1 VSAFEAK
8 RKRNLFDFPKTYFYC
23 VWRTYIYL
31 TKNASMWKAALSCFP
46 QTYKWCIQWRVSLS
60 TERSQW
66 SSTPLWTWTVVYD
79 SGRTGSDPKVNA
91 LNQVRHSKKI
101 KLNFLF
107 LIVFYWW
114 RSICR
119 IWSQS
124 QFCFW
129 LYFTWCCCALKKS
142 RKL

>member
-1 VSAFEAK
+1 VFEAK
-8 RKRNLFDFPKTYFYC
+8 RKRNLFGSPKTQFTVYGGS
-23 VWRTYIYL
+23 TYIWQKHKFAESSSQL
-31 TKNASMWKAALSCFP
+31 LFASLWMMHSVESFTLHWTL
-46 QTYKWCIQWRVSLS
+46 
-60 TERSQW
+60 
-66 SSTPLWTWTVVYD
+66 TPLWTWTVVYD

>member
-1 VSAFEAK
+1 MSAFEAK
-8 RKRNLFDFPKTYFYC
+8 RRRNLFGFPKTYFYC
-23 VWRTYIYL
+23 VLWDLYIFDKKCWHAESSSQL
-31 TKNASMWKAALSCFP
+31 LSANLQMMHSVESF
-46 QTYKWCIQWRVSLS
+46 TLH
-60 TERSQW
+60 
-66 SSTPLWTWTVVYD
+66 WTFTVVYD
-79 SGRTGSDPKVNA
+79 SGRTGSDPKINA
-91 LNQVRHSKKI
+91 LNHVRHNKKK

-124 QFCFW
+124 QFYFW